1 MRLFLRIKG
10 LSQVLYPMLLRD
22 WRRKEK
28 KEGGQHIG
36 LSNAMTYM
44 LVREL
49 LNQICYLMTPPV
61 GLPMQ
66 ERHLKTV

>member
-1 MRLFLRIKG
+1 MFLRIKG

-28 KEGGQHIG
+28 KEGGQQIS

-49 LNQICYLMTPPV
+49 LNQISYLMTPPV
-61 GLPMQ
+61 CLPMQ